1 MHGITEFEQ
10 ADALARELV
19 PTRDNVEATVD
30 AEPRI
35 YDSKRFWVITYRK
48 ADTKEPVI
56 VRGSVAYI
64 ADNGKLINFSSN
76 PLVTP
81 FNDHEKLLVAAY
93 DD

>member
-48 ADTKEPVI
+48 ADTK
-56 VRGSVAYI
+56 
-64 ADNGKLINFSSN
+64 
-76 PLVTP
+76 
-81 FNDHEKLLVAAY
+81 
-93 DD
+93 